1 MTGGNTKQEPVPGVE
16 DSQSS
21 VPHTSSRKPGYAAYK
36 LDGCRCGV
44 CCAAVSVYNRR
55 RTMRR
60 TAGTWQPYVD
70 AGPVR
75 EHVLALRASG
85 IGRRRL
91 EELSGV
97 PEQTIFQLIGG
108 RPGRGPSKK
117 VRAETARKLLS
128 VRCAE
133 PADHMPVDATG
144 FLRRMRALIAL
155 GFPGSFLARRFG
167 MTTANFW
174 SRLER
179 SQVLAVTARRGR
191 ELYDELWNQDPLKL
205 GVSLSAR
212 NRARNFALSRGWPGP
227 LAWDDESID
236 DPKARPRGVA
246 RRAA

>member
-1 MTGGNTKQEPVPGVE
+1 MTQNREPVPGAE

-21 VPHTSSRKPGYAAYK
+21 VPHTGSREPGYAAYK
-36 LDGCRCGV
+36 LDGCRCSV
-44 CCAAVSVYNRR
+44 CRAAASSYNRTVAM
-55 RTMRR
+55 RT

-75 EHVLALRASG
+75 KHVLALRASG

-91 EELSGV
+91 EDLSGV
-97 PEQTIFQLIGG
+97 PEQTIQQLIVGK
-108 RPGRGPSKK
+108 PGKQPPKK
-117 VRAETARKLLS
+117 VRAETARRLLA

-144 FLRRMRALIAL
+144 FLRRMRSLIAL
-155 GFPGSFLARRFG
+155 GFPGSFLAGRFE

-246 RRAA
+246 RRTA